1 MLQKEQ
7 EQEKQQLNVKGGW
20 TIMANC
26 TYYGR
31 FDYSLTSFEVKQFIK

>member
-20 TIMANC
+20 LIKMN
-26 TYYGR
+26 
-31 FDYSLTSFEVKQFIK
+31 SLAL